1 MIKNLHGGVWLELK
15 KKPACDRPIDVLEAP
30 KLLYLPLVQHKG
42 EPCRLKVKVGEYVRL
57 AQPLAVAGE
66 GISCSLH
73 SPVSGT
79 IAEISEYNMPT
90 GGTCPM
96 VTVEND
102 GRDTVYEKK
111 KNENI
116 DSLSA
121 EKITALIKNAAISS
135 VGGLDE
141 PLWNRLEAMAEDG
154 VKSLVIN
161 AVETEPYICSS
172 QKLISENPD
181 EVAKGLRMMLRC
193 TGAVRALLAISDDI
207 DKTIMYDMLESAR
220 LEGIELRLVHI
231 HQKYPSGYEHYL
243 HEHIFGKIARKSP
256 DEAKAG
262 YIYAEECINVYRA
275 AVYNFPQISR
285 VITVAGD
292 AVGNPQNIE
301 VRLGTPVK
309 TVLEHCG
316 LIFDP
321 ERIVLGSAMR
331 GVAIT
336 DLSTPITKQVT
347 AVLAFVSK
355 IGNRLRP
362 LCINCGKC
370 VRVCPEGLM
379 PNYIA
384 MRAVVADIEA
394 CKSLK
399 IDNCIEC
406 GSCAYICPGH
416 MPLVELIKN
425 IKKAGL
431 YDGNSLE

>member
-1 MIKNLHGGVWLELK
+1 
-15 KKPACDRPIDVLEAP
+15 
-30 KLLYLPLVQHKG
+30 
-42 EPCRLKVKVGEYVRL
+42 
-57 AQPLAVAGE
+57 
-66 GISCSLH
+66 LH

-193 TGAVRALLAISDDI
+193 TGALNALIAISDDI
-207 DKTIMYDMLESAR
+207 DKAIMDDMLESAR
-220 LEGIELRLVHI
+220 LEGVELRLVHI
-231 HQKYPSGYEHYL
+231 HQKYPSGYEYYL

-316 LIFDP
+316 LIFNP
-321 ERIVLGSAMR
+321 ERIVLGSVMR

-347 AVLAFVSK
+347 AVLAFASK